1 VKTHETDFTAD
12 ASYQTEEVA
21 MSELTN
27 KNEIAEALRRE
38 LEGHTIP
45 RPLVALED
53 VNPETSSTDGNAINE
68 FLDAVLEV
76 IAYSIEQVLASV
88 LARCV
93 TGAVEQATRPLAEE
107 IALLRIAFENDWKRE
122 NRQK

>member
-1 VKTHETDFTAD
+1 
-12 ASYQTEEVA
+12 

-45 RPLVALED
+45 RPLVALAN
-53 VNPETSSTDGNAINE
+53 VNPETSSTDGNAIPKE

-76 IAYSIEQVLASV
+76 IAYSIEQILANV

-93 TGAVEQATRPLAEE
+93 AGAVERATRPLAEE
-107 IALLRIAFENDWKRE
+107 IALLRIAFEHEWEQSHRHE
-122 NRQK
+122 